1 MKLFL
6 KKYVP
11 GLGKAGEEVLV
22 KNGYARNFLIPQKIA
37 IAVKDS
43 NSKILERQKTV
54 IFEERKLALEKAT
67 DVSKKL
73 KGILLEFSLKSNQR
87 GKLFGAITAKHIVD
101 KLVEKDI
108 HLDKKWL
115 DLPVPLKEVGQYS
128 INVKLAD
135 ELVEKIRV
143 VITIEEEEDT
153 EEEQTTP
160 AKKISKTAEKESK
173 SDKKTAEKESK
184 SDKKT
189 VAKKTKETKPT
200 KKAIKKKK

>member
-1 MKLFL
+1 M
-6 KKYVP
+6 
-11 GLGKAGEEVLV
+11 V

-143 VITIEEEEDT
+143 VITIEEDT

-189 VAKKTKETKPT
+189 VAKKTIRKRS
-200 KKAIKKKK
+200 

>member
-1 MKLFL
+1 M
-6 KKYVP
+6 
-11 GLGKAGEEVLV
+11 
-22 KNGYARNFLIPQKIA
+22 
-37 IAVKDS
+37 
-43 NSKILERQKTV
+43 
-54 IFEERKLALEKAT
+54 
-67 DVSKKL
+67 
-73 KGILLEFSLKSNQR
+73 
-87 GKLFGAITAKHIVD
+87 
-101 KLVEKDI
+101 
-108 HLDKKWL
+108 
-115 DLPVPLKEVGQYS
+115 PLKEVGQYS

-143 VITIEEEEDT
+143 VITIEEDT

-189 VAKKTKETKPT
+189 VAKKTKEKETNPT